1 MKSFAELA
9 LAYFAAG
16 WRIHPLWP
24 REKRPLLRAW
34 PQHCYREAAAVVA
47 AWRYAP
53 ESNIGLITGPH
64 PNVADTLV
72 AFDCDGDRFLQRA
85 QAILPPTPAQTISGS
100 GHGGHMFYRWAPG
113 VPCSA
118 TEKLERGA
126 ASAHEELA
134 FHGTCA
140 NIVLPGSIHP
150 DTGERYRWVH
160 APDDPGAIP
169 PAASLPIVGPAELA
183 ALRTPKSVSKR
194 RVGERTRRVVDGAP
208 GECLEVMMRACE
220 SKGLAPRLLNADKFA
235 IECPWR
241 SAHSGG
247 AQGDSDSAVL
257 TGPQGHLHYK
267 CFHSHCSERK
277 ITDLCEFLGLPL
289 PGYVR
294 PALKRFPP
302 ESEVRAL
309 LASIESPFSDLL
321 VAAMLERQGADPQLV
336 WQSGLAGA
344 LPRGNDD
351 GLADRRAPGWARVY
365 RQSWYDAGYR
375 LMMPLWAPD
384 PGAVGLLREV
394 AVLAA
399 AVHSVPGHRAYV
411 TPSGHSCA
419 GAVLAPRPDFLVEG
433 ADRKL
438 LTVTV
443 EPDRY
448 LQLALRRPSFRG
460 ALLGSLPGSAT
471 TELMA
476 LVPQEWQ
483 VLVVAPPNANG
494 DAAARAWRRRAED
507 RGCAFRRIAA

>member
-1 MKSFAELA
+1 MKTLAELA

-16 WRIHPLWP
+16 WRIQPLRP
-24 REKRPLLRAW
+24 RKKSPVLCAW
-34 PQHCYREAAAVVA
+34 PQHCYCEVEAVVA

-72 AFDCDGDRFLQRA
+72 AFDCDGDHFLQRA
-85 QAILPPTPAQTISGS
+85 QAILPPTPARTISGS

-113 VPCSA
+113 VPCAA
-118 TEKLERGA
+118 TMKLERGA
-126 ASAHEELA
+126 PGTHEELA
-134 FHGTCA
+134 FHGARA

-150 DTGERYRWVH
+150 DTGLRYRWVH

-169 PAASLPIVGPAELA
+169 PASSLPIIGPSELA
-183 ALRTPKSVSKR
+183 ALRTPRSAPKKR
-194 RVGERTRRVVDGAP
+194 GGERPRLVVDGTP
-208 GECLEVMMRACE
+208 GESLKMMMSACE

-247 AQGDSDSAVL
+247 AQSYSDSAVL
-257 TGPQGHLHYK
+257 MGPQGSLHYN

-289 PGYVR
+289 PGHVR
-294 PALKRFPP
+294 PALRRFPP

-309 LASIESPFSDLL
+309 LASIESPVSDSL

-336 WQSGLAGA
+336 WQSKLAGA
-344 LPRGNDD
+344 LPRGNGD
-351 GLADRRAPGWARVY
+351 GLAECPAPSWARVY

-394 AVLAA
+394 AALGAL
-399 AVHSVPGHRAYV
+399 VHPVTGHRAYV
-411 TPSGHSCA
+411 TPSWHTCA

-438 LTVTV
+438 LTVAV
-443 EPDRY
+443 GPDRY
-448 LQLALRRPSFRG
+448 LQLALRRPSARG
-460 ALLGSLPGSAT
+460 ALVGSLPGSAT
-471 TELMA
+471 HELMA